1 MRATASGCRRTW
13 EGHTNR
19 LLTAGVGNTFMK
31 AFGTA
36 FTTGAGL
43 ASCHTRQGHRPV
55 GGGVFLLGP
64 AAPPTSGAACDAHA
78 AAGWGQGGAAAVLLG
93 VGGCGAGA
101 VFTSTSCTVSE
112 SLSESSSDEEDSSEE
127 AAAPPA
133 AEKNRDIRLR
143 LSGARRSRLA
153 TWKAA

>member
-1 MRATASGCRRTW
+1 MR
-13 EGHTNR
+13 EGQTSR
-19 LLTAGVGNTFMK
+19 LLAAGVGGTFMK

-43 ASCHTRQGHRPV
+43 ASCHTRQGHRL

-143 LSGARRSRLA
+143 LSAARRLALVA
-153 TWKAA
+153 TWKAALLVFGRNLVG